1 MALLKTIQ
9 LMFWIL
15 LLPRAVI
22 SQTQIPANVLIYT
35 LTLGYVHES
44 TSTAVQALRERGASI
59 NVNFEHTEDPNVFT
73 DEGLARYDGRLA
85 VLYPSGK
92 AAFQKYL
99 NLGGNFAG
107 IHYATGCLEN
117 DTFYEKA
124 IGAYFD
130 YHPPGVLNAT
140 VNVVNQSHPSTSM
153 LPAQWKIQD
162 EMYNFKSDPRDI
174 GATVILSADESSYT
188 DDGERKYDQGEP
200 HPTAWYQERIA
211 AVESG
216 GTPGRSFCTSLG
228 HSTETWHDDLF
239 MAHVLG
245 GIQWASLSNTMRA
258 FNPSASVG
266 ATNLAIVPTASGF
279 TLAFSV
285 VVPVMVMVLLP

>member
-1 MALLKTIQ
+1 MY
-9 LMFWIL
+9 
-15 LLPRAVI
+15 R
-22 SQTQIPANVLIYT
+22 
-35 LTLGYVHES
+35 
-44 TSTAVQALRERGASI
+44 
-59 NVNFEHTEDPNVFT
+59 PN
-73 DEGLARYDGRLA
+73 RRLA

-188 DDGERKYDQGEP
+188 GAGLLTHIRSNNVTDLRIDDGERKYDQGEP